1 MKCMHSG
8 ILVQGRTFSDIGV
21 CASGQVYG
29 QGISVAAMEAEALRK
44 LLQVIA
50 SVEFCPDSVAHIST
64 RQQLPMLLALLS
76 TSRGFFLSGAL
87 SPFMSCNLSSCKSL

>member
-1 MKCMHSG
+1 MKCMHSCF
-8 ILVQGRTFSDIGV
+8 LVQGRNFSDISV

-50 SVEFCPDSVAHIST
+50 SVKFCPMVVAHMST

-76 TSRGFFLSGAL
+76 THRFFLSGAL
-87 SPFMSCNLSSCKSL
+87 NPFMSCKVSSSKLL